1 MSSLSMRFFNFG
13 MAPFSAVCVQCR
25 KKLDEYAGVM
35 PAAVKGEE
43 ASTAEGTVS
52 PEEQGATALAEAEQ
66 ISSKALQE
74 AAAPEEQFSL
84 EALQGASV
92 RIS

>member
-1 MSSLSMRFFNFG
+1 MRFFNFG

-25 KKLDEYAGVM
+25 KKLDKYAG
-35 PAAVKGEE
+35 KK
-43 ASTAEGTVS
+43 ASVAEGTVLL
-52 PEEQGATALAEAEQ
+52 EEQGATALAETKQ

-84 EALQGASV
+84 EALQAALVKTS
-92 RIS
+92 